1 MFETPRLRL
10 RAFDDSDAPAY
21 HAWWNDAS
29 LVPFQ
34 TTAPVRPITR
44 EDSLATLKSWV
55 KDSLI
60 YCSAETLAGGQLIGM
75 VNLYGGDP
83 KNRDYKLAIIIAR
96 PFWGHGFGREMVEFI
111 TRYAFRELG
120 VHRISLQVAAAN
132 LRAIKCYET
141 AGFKHEG
148 RLRQANFANESWS
161 DELLM
166 GMLRE
171 DLPKSPDPS

>member
-10 RAFDDSDAPAY
+10 RAFEESDAPAY
-21 HAWWNDAS
+21 HAWWNDAA

-34 TTAPVRPITR
+34 TTAPVRPVTR
-44 EDSLATLKSWV
+44 EDSLASLKTWV
-55 KDSLI
+55 KESLI

-75 VNLYGGDP
+75 INLFGGDP
-83 KNRDYKLAIIIAR
+83 KNRNFQLAIIIAR

-111 TRYAFRELG
+111 THYAFAELG
-120 VHRISLQVAAAN
+120 VHRLSLQVSAGN
-132 LRAIKCYET
+132 VRAIKCYET

-148 RLRQANFANESWS
+148 RLRQANFQNNAWT

-166 GMLRE
+166 AMLRE
-171 DLPKSPDPS
+171 DLPKTAPPK

>member
-10 RAFDDSDAPAY
+10 RAFEESDAPAY

-29 LVPFQ
+29 LVPLQ

-75 VNLYGGDP
+75 VNLYGGDA
-83 KNRDYKLAIIIAR
+83 KNRDQKLAIIIAR
-96 PFWGHGFGREMVEFI
+96 PFWGHGFGREIVEFI

-171 DLPKSPDPS
+171 DLPKSPGPT